1 MSKDLPG
8 MSTMS
13 LKMDMLH
20 FQDEILHDM
29 RQIQTKLENKYSKID
44 EALNEKIT
52 KFDLKLKN
60 LDKKISE
67 LSNLITQDNALKEKI
82 ESLFQFKEEMQD
94 TIFKRRAKF
103 AELEKKV
110 NSDIDEINKILSNTV
125 IYPAVIGKTA
135 KFQSFHEFIDYLI
148 QEINILNTFRQKTN
162 LDSFSTFKKKID
174 GTIDT
179 FKLLINNLTPKELTE
194 QMVTDLE
201 KKFNSTLKIYDDR
214 LQDTRVENSH
224 YSMGIE
230 KKAEEMDKQIGIL
243 KNAHISINK
252 KIEKIQNLENFN
264 LLNNE
269 ISTTNQRV
277 NTIFEILRDLV
288 AFHPDV
294 KKSYPNEFDKKPNKK
309 IISGVRQY
317 IKGNLNAN
325 ELSSM
330 KKFAFEKSQT
340 KIFDKTYPVPKATQS
355 TFSENLYNNNYP
367 IQKRQSIFIDSRPI
381 KNDEESF
388 NPVNRKFMS
397 KKTVNYSKQENNI
410 ASNKI
415 IESEKFVRHA
425 LNRKKTFSFGKTAYN
440 NESSKLNDLMRTP
453 SKNNDFLNRPQQA
466 QNAHNII
473 EEENEVN
480 NISNNSNN
488 DINENKNKRELEK
501 DKNDKKIESIKSEK
515 NDKKKD
521 NNDSISFLKDDDE
534 DKNKK
539 TDEIDNKDD
548 DDKKSNNGES
558 NLQVKETSNNNNNS
572 INNNN
577 KKFTRK
583 NNENK
588 KVTLRLDL
596 NKKYYQSPERKVE
609 SKEKEKEIKQ
619 NIFTETENKNS
630 HARNSKISP
639 LENDT
644 NKKDF
649 FNSSKPMLKTPN
661 VINQNNNTNKSQI
674 TINSN
679 SAEKNKNQ
687 TLEDNKI
694 LIPIKYNFQLKDPD
708 ISIVSIKKKM
718 YKTFNN
724 NFPKIHQDMSDNKF
738 KLNNNISIPTSKE
751 NFTRTINEDNFF
763 KRGSNII
770 STNIHQKK
778 ILLMNPDE
786 LPINFFDKAYKD
798 IIKNNPSFS
807 GYQSERMNKIKNKD
821 VNSFK
826 QKGNSYSVN
835 DI

>member
-29 RQIQTKLENKYSKID
+29 RQIQTKLESKYSKID
-44 EALNEKIT
+44 EDLNEKIT

-355 TFSENLYNNNYP
+355 TFSENLYNNNNYP

-558 NLQVKETSNNNNNS
+558 NLQVKETSNNNNS

-649 FNSSKPMLKTPN
+649 FNSSKP
-661 VINQNNNTNKSQI
+661 I
-674 TINSN
+674 
-679 SAEKNKNQ
+679 
-687 TLEDNKI
+687 
-694 LIPIKYNFQLKDPD
+694 
-708 ISIVSIKKKM
+708 
-718 YKTFNN
+718 
-724 NFPKIHQDMSDNKF
+724 KF
-738 KLNNNISIPTSKE
+738 KFS
-751 NFTRTINEDNFF
+751 R
-763 KRGSNII
+763 
-770 STNIHQKK
+770 KK
-778 ILLMNPDE
+778 
-786 LPINFFDKAYKD
+786 
-798 IIKNNPSFS
+798 
-807 GYQSERMNKIKNKD
+807 
-821 VNSFK
+821 
-826 QKGNSYSVN
+826 
-835 DI
+835 

>member
-29 RQIQTKLENKYSKID
+29 RQIQTKLESKYSKID
-44 EALNEKIT
+44 EDLNEKIT

-558 NLQVKETSNNNNNS
+558 NLQVKETSNNNNNVRL
-572 INNNN
+572 NLR
-577 KKFTRK
+577 KK
-583 NNENK
+583 K
-588 KVTLRLDL
+588 KRL
-596 NKKYYQSPERKVE
+596 
-609 SKEKEKEIKQ
+609 
-619 NIFTETENKNS
+619 
-630 HARNSKISP
+630 SKIFS
-639 LENDT
+639 
-644 NKKDF
+644 
-649 FNSSKPMLKTPN
+649 LKQR
-661 VINQNNNTNKSQI
+661 I
-674 TINSN
+674 
-679 SAEKNKNQ
+679 
-687 TLEDNKI
+687 KI
-694 LIPIKYNFQLKDPD
+694 VTQEIVKYHL
-708 ISIVSIKKKM
+708 
-718 YKTFNN
+718 
-724 NFPKIHQDMSDNKF
+724 
-738 KLNNNISIPTSKE
+738 
-751 NFTRTINEDNFF
+751 
-763 KRGSNII
+763 
-770 STNIHQKK
+770 
-778 ILLMNPDE
+778 
-786 LPINFFDKAYKD
+786 
-798 IIKNNPSFS
+798 
-807 GYQSERMNKIKNKD
+807 
-821 VNSFK
+821 
-826 QKGNSYSVN
+826 
-835 DI
+835 

>member
-29 RQIQTKLENKYSKID
+29 RQIQTKLESKYSKID
-44 EALNEKIT
+44 EDLNEKIT

-230 KKAEEMDKQIGIL
+230 KKAEDMDKQIGIL

-355 TFSENLYNNNYP
+355 TFSENLYNNNNYP

-473 EEENEVN
+473 EEENEAN

-488 DINENKNKRELEK
+488 DINENKNKSELEK
-501 DKNDKKIESIKSEK
+501 DKNDKKNESIKSEK

-558 NLQVKETSNNNNNS
+558 NLQVKETSNNNNS

-679 SAEKNKNQ
+679 SAEK
-687 TLEDNKI
+687 
-694 LIPIKYNFQLKDPD
+694 
-708 ISIVSIKKKM
+708 KKK
-718 YKTFNN
+718 
-724 NFPKIHQDMSDNKF
+724 
-738 KLNNNISIPTSKE
+738 
-751 NFTRTINEDNFF
+751 
-763 KRGSNII
+763 SNI
-770 STNIHQKK
+770 
-778 ILLMNPDE
+778 
-786 LPINFFDKAYKD
+786 
-798 IIKNNPSFS
+798 
-807 GYQSERMNKIKNKD
+807 RR
-821 VNSFK
+821 
-826 QKGNSYSVN
+826 
-835 DI
+835 